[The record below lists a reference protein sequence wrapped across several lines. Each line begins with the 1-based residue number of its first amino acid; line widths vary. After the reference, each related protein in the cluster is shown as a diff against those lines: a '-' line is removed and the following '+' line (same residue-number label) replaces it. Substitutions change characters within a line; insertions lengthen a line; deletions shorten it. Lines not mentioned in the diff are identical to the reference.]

1 MALFKKNTA
10 TQTPERKP
18 HSITVTLLAEDPAE
32 AAQIEQQMNAVFQSI
47 QPQNAEWLLN
57 KLFGADPA
65 QVDGFVSKM
74 RKLTG

>member
-1 MALFKKNTA
+1 
-10 TQTPERKP
+10 
-18 HSITVTLLAEDPAE
+18 VTLLAEDPAE